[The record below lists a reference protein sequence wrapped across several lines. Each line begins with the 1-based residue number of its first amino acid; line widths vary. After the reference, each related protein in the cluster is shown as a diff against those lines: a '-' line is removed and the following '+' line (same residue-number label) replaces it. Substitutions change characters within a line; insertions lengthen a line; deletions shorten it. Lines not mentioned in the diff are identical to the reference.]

1 MPTISMSAGSQE
13 DVPGNGVDGLCRGS
27 RTASGHP
34 SRPNAVLAVASRK
47 IPVWPTGARPPIFR
61 AMAPDSVKVPKLSLT
76 ETIFGLLLRL
86 VAVACFWFGL
96 NYWALLI
103 GLSFEGSGRF
113 DLLPVP
119 WRVAA
124 TALAVVYPVAA
135 LGLWLLVSWG
145 PVLFVV
151 AAATEATMF
160 GLYPEIFGKK
170 PMLLMMHGS
179 IAVTYVLFRLV
190 MLYQRAKQAKAAR
203 NDLP

>member
-1 MPTISMSAGSQE
+1 MQGGRQWFCWTCRTS
-13 DVPGNGVDGLCRGS
+13 DNPGQRRAVTCRQ
-27 RTASGHP
+27 P
-34 SRPNAVLAVASRK
+34 SPETS
-47 IPVWPTGARPPIFR
+47 VWQSERAPRIVR

-86 VAVACFWFGL
+86 VSVSCFWFGL

-103 GLSFEGSGRF
+103 GFSFEGSGRF

-145 PVLFVV
+145 PVLWVV
-151 AAATEATMF
+151 AAAAEITMF
-160 GLYPEIFGKK
+160 GFYPEIFGRK
-170 PMLLMMHGS
+170 PMLLIMHGVV
-179 IAVTYVLFRLV
+179 AATFVLFRLTI
-190 MLYQRAKQAKAAR
+190 LYQRAKQAKAAR
-203 NDLP
+203 IDLP

>member
-1 MPTISMSAGSQE
+1 MAAGVTARSEQRPNQRPLIILSRPIPAVSSQPT
-13 DVPGNGVDGLCRGS
+13 D
-27 RTASGHP
+27 P
-34 SRPNAVLAVASRK
+34 SRPLTK
-47 IPVWPTGARPPIFR
+47 ISVWLTRVSPPILR

-103 GLSFEGSGRF
+103 GFSFG
-113 DLLPVP
+113 LLPVP

-145 PVLFVV
+145 PVLWVV
-151 AAATEATMF
+151 AALAEVAMF
-160 GLYPEIFGKK
+160 GFYPAIFGEK
-170 PMLLMMHGS
+170 PMLLMMHGAV
-179 IAVTYVLFRLV
+179 AVTFVLFRLATV
-190 MLYQRAKQAKAAR
+190 YQRARQARAAR